1 METIKTLDDLQKY
14 IEKWC
19 NDPQSVSGDNE
30 SVFDGLLLD
39 NQVIHITGD
48 GYSSDITTGVMRQLV
63 ALQDQI
69 YNLVRIGLYGSRSY
83 KLDEFDERKLEFRA
97 TVKEGSSIIEVGIG
111 DAIKK
116 ALERMNGWQIVGT
129 AVIGII
135 VYAIMKCYSVSRNA
149 RKEEVKAIQETERL
163 RITTEASKNNVSE
176 ALAVVKA
183 VEESRAKALRYLSGT
198 NADIEING
206 VKYSKEELL
215 EGASDMDGFDY
226 SVKEKEQNTVI
237 EEGSFILDKFDNN
250 LGKNLEPRG
259 RKISIVNC
267 DTQEHLEK
275 VTFPEDMPEEDIL
288 KFILMASK
296 EPVGVS
302 VLVVRDSEGKPTTAK
317 VVSTSIETTE
327 PKLEI

>member
-19 NDPQSVSGDNE
+19 NDPQSVSGDDE
-30 SVFDGLLLD
+30 SVFDGLILD
-39 NQVIHITGD
+39 NQVIHINGD
-48 GYSSDITTGVMRQLV
+48 GHSSDITTGVMRQLV

-69 YNLVRIGLYGSRSY
+69 YNLVRIGLSGSRSY
-83 KLDEFDERKLEFRA
+83 KLDEFNERKLEFRA

-116 ALERMNGWQIVGT
+116 ALEMMNGWQIVGT

-135 VYAIMKCYSVSRNA
+135 VYTIMKCYTVSRNA

-163 RITTEASKNNVSE
+163 RITTEASKNNVNE

-183 VEESRAKALRYLSGT
+183 VEESRAKVLRYLSGT

-226 SVKEKEQNTVI
+226 SVKKEHNTVI

-288 KFILMASK
+288 KFILMVSK
-296 EPVGVS
+296 EPVGVR
-302 VLVVRDSEGKPTTAK
+302 VLVVRDSEGKPITSK

-327 PKLEI
+327 PELEI

>member
-19 NDPQSVSGDNE
+19 NDPQSVSGDKE
-30 SVFDGLLLD
+30 SVFDGLILD

-48 GYSSDITTGVMRQLV
+48 GYSSDITTGFMRQLV
-63 ALQDQI
+63 ALQDQL
-69 YNLVRIGLYGSRSY
+69 YNLVKIGLYGSRNH
-83 KLDEFDERKLEFRA
+83 KLKEDDERKLEFRA
-97 TVKEGSSIIEVGIG
+97 TIREGSSIIEVGIG

-116 ALERMNGWQIVGT
+116 ALEIMNGWQIAGT
-129 AVIGII
+129 VVIGII
-135 VYAIMKCYSVSRNA
+135 VCAIMKCYSVSRNA

-183 VEESRAKALRYLSGT
+183 IEESRAKTLRYLSGT

-215 EGASDMDGFDY
+215 ESASDMVGFDY
-226 SVKEKEQNTVI
+226 SVKKKEHNTVT

-250 LGKNLEPRG
+250 LGKNLEPTG

-275 VTFPEDMPEEDIL
+275 VTFSKDIPEEDIL
-288 KFILMASK
+288 KFIFMASK
-296 EPVGVS
+296 EPVGVRL
-302 VLVVRDSEGKPTTAK
+302 LVERDSEGKPIKSK
-317 VVSTSIETTE
+317 VVSTSI
-327 PKLEI
+327 